1 MYLQKILLNNYFE
14 HIIYPLYY
22 VYQIIQNNNAGIII
36 IIK

>member
-14 HIIYPLYY
+14 HIIYPLY